1 MRHIFT
7 TIILSVLTIFS
18 IGAATPSDEY
28 FSLMGQADKAIK
40 DGKWEEAEKHLKHAM
55 SIEPG
60 NPSNVL
66 LMSNLGMV
74 QYYDGRDAEAL
85 GTLNSAHIMAPSSV
99 TVLQNRAKI
108 LTALGRISE
117 AEADYQTIISLD
129 STLIEP
135 RFYRAMITLGA
146 NDLTAVEQEIS
157 TMQRI
162 DPAHR
167 LTYLAQATLLTHLG
181 KYSEAITPLSKL
193 IELSPESSYYGSL
206 ALCHLMT
213 SQLPEAAD
221 DIARGLELD
230 PTDGELYL
238 YRAML
243 NKMRYRQADAQADG
257 EKAIKFGVPS
267 DRVKAILK

>member
-1 MRHIFT
+1 MRQIFT
-7 TIILSVLTIFS
+7 TLILSIMAC
-18 IGAATPSDEY
+18 AAHAVDTPSDEY
-28 FSLMGQADKAIK
+28 FSLMGEADKAIK
-40 DGKWEEAEKHLKHAM
+40 EGKWENAEKHLRHAM

-85 GTLNSAHIMAPSSV
+85 GTLNSAHIMAPASV
-99 TVLQNRAKI
+99 TVLQNRARI
-108 LTALGRISE
+108 LTALGRTDE
-117 AEADYQTIISLD
+117 AIADYRTIVRLD

-135 RFYRAMITLGA
+135 RFYLAMISLGS
-146 NDLTAVEQEIS
+146 NDLEVVKKEVDAMRNINP
-157 TMQRI
+157 
-162 DPAHR
+162 DHK
-167 LTYLAQATLLTHLG
+167 LTYLAEATLLTHLN
-181 KYSEAITPLSKL
+181 KFTEAIPLLTKL
-193 IELSPESSYYGSL
+193 IDTAPESSYYGSR
-206 ALCHLMT
+206 ALCRLMT

-230 PTDGELYL
+230 PTDGDLYL

-243 NKMRYRQADAQADG
+243 NKMRYRQADAEADG
-257 EKAIKFGVPS
+257 EKAIKFGVAS